1 MTTDPVDLGRELRA
15 LEAELGVKK
24 ADELLDIAM
33 ELYSRFAARF
43 ETAHGRS
50 PTLAEWENHAA
61 AMLKKASGG

>member
-1 MTTDPVDLGRELRA
+1 MTDPIDLGRELRA

-24 ADELLDIAM
+24 TDELLDITT

-43 ETAHGRS
+43 QTAHGRP
-50 PTLAEWENHAA
+50 PTQVEWESHAA